1 MLVREHNLRKLELLG
16 GASDSVRATHAE
28 ALEFL
33 LPLSLDYPN
42 IEHWYRRKVIPGFY
56 RGTRQIIRVE
66 RDGRLVGLGI
76 AKNECGERKIC
87 TVRVSPAYF
96 GRGIGVRLFD
106 GLLRWL
112 DFDQPC
118 LTVSEER
125 LPQFHKIFDYYGFK
139 MTSSQLGLYT
149 PRSVEVGY
157 NEECL

>member
-1 MLVREHNLRKLELLG
+1 MLVRDRNPPQFDLLDG
-16 GASDSVRATHAE
+16 MSGSVRAMHAE

-33 LPLSLDYPN
+33 LPLSIDYPN
-42 IEHWYRRKVIPGFY
+42 IERWYRCRVIPGFS

-87 TVRVSPAYF
+87 TVRVAPAYF

-106 GLLRWL
+106 GLLHWL

-125 LPQFHKIFDYYGFK
+125 LPQFHKIFEYYGFR
-139 MTSSQLGLYT
+139 MTSSHLGLYT
-149 PRSVEVGY
+149 PSSIEIGY
-157 NEECL
+157 NEKV